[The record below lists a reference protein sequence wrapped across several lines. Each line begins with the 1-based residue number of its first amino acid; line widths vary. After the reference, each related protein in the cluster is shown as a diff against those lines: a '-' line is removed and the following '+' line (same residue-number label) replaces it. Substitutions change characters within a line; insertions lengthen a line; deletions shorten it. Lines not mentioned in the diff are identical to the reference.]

1 MHAFSSYDFQDIV
14 CQKLRVSVQAVLSY
28 RQLLADIFLETHGT
42 LRNAGKW
49 PCGKG
54 VGCNLNNAPNL

>member
-1 MHAFSSYDFQDIV
+1 MPKVASIGSSRF
-14 CQKLRVSVQAVLSY
+14 KL
-28 RQLLADIFLETHGT
+28 QLLADIFLETPGT

-49 PCGKG
+49 PCGVGQG